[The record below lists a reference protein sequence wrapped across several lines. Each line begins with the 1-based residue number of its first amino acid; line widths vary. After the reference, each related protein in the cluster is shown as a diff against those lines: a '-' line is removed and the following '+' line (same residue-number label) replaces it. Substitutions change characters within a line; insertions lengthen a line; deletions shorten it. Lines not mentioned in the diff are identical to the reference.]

1 MILHLY
7 FARRF
12 ATWLGICFIGLFAL
26 IALIDLVDQTRRFA
40 DRGVNAPGI
49 FELVLLN
56 VPQAVN
62 QILPLIVL
70 LATIAFFINLAR
82 TSELIA
88 TRAVGRSALG
98 ALVAPVAVVAVLGAL
113 ATTML
118 NPIVAATSK
127 KYEELA
133 QIYRSGGVSTLS
145 ISTEGLWLRQPT
157 ESGQMVIRA
166 YRSNP
171 DASVL
176 YDVTFLAY
184 DLEGTPTRRIHAESA
199 ELQSG
204 AWYLRHVKD
213 WPLARGTNSEANA
226 SVIPVLEI
234 PSNLTVERI
243 RESFGH
249 PSTVSIWDLPDFIN
263 QLDQAGF
270 SSRQHQVW
278 MQSEMARPLFLI
290 SMVLIAASFTMRH
303 TRFGGTGLAVLTAV
317 LLGFALYFIRSFAL
331 ILGENGQLPII
342 LAAWAPPVAS
352 ILLAFGPLLHTEDG

>member
-26 IALIDLVDQTRRFA
+26 IALIDIVDQTRRFA
-40 DRGVNAPGI
+40 DRGVNAGGI

-56 VPQAVN
+56 APQAIN
-62 QILPLIVL
+62 QVLPLIVL
-70 LATIAFFINLAR
+70 LSTIAFFINLAR

-98 ALVAPVAVVAVLGAL
+98 SLVAPVAVVVILGGL

-157 ESGQMVIRA
+157 ESGQMVIRT

-184 DLEGTPTRRIHAESA
+184 DPEGTPVRRIHADSA
-199 ELQSG
+199 ELQDG
-204 AWYLRHVKD
+204 AWYLRNVKD

-226 SVIPVLEI
+226 SLKPVLEI
-234 PSNLTVERI
+234 PSTLTVERI
-243 RESFGH
+243 RESLGH
-249 PSTVSIWDLPDFIN
+249 PSTVSIWDLPDFID

-270 SSRQHQVW
+270 SSREHQVW

-331 ILGENGQLPII
+331 ILGENGQLPVL